1 MTSRAPALGDG
12 RLMYGRTMYGN
23 TEGAAVG
30 SDAEVGPRASASA
43 DRPRRS
49 ARASARVGR
58 AAGRVQPPVRAV
70 PDARPLAG
78 LGLLWALALF
88 AALLAGP
95 AVLAAVV
102 APVAFVA
109 TASMLRSARSAPGA
123 RQRRTP
129 AAATAATPDAATP
142 ATTAPSPVAIAVA
155 VSVAVAL
162 VALAALGG
170 PIPAVL
176 VGLAALG
183 VAVMVSGSLGVPA
196 VRAALV
202 TAAPAAAAGSVV
214 LARRQGLAVGLVLV
228 ASTCLFDAASCLMG
242 NGLTGGVLGTV
253 AGLATVTALGFLVA
267 AIAVPP
273 FQGSTPWVLTLVT
286 GALASL
292 GVHLGARLVG
302 TGRSPALRRLDSL
315 MVSGPVWVIAVA
327 LVLHK

>member
-1 MTSRAPALGDG
+1 MRPSAPTPRSG
-12 RLMYGRTMYGN
+12 RERQL
-23 TEGAAVG
+23 
-30 SDAEVGPRASASA
+30 
-43 DRPRRS
+43 RPI
-49 ARASARVGR
+49 AHGVPPASARVGR

-95 AVLAAVV
+95 TVLAAVV

-196 VRAALV
+196 VRLLV